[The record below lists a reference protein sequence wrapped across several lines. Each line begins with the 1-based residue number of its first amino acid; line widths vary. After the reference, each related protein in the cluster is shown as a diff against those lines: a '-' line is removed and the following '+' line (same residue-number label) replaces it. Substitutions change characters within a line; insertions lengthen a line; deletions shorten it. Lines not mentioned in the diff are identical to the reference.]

1 MDMTTVHPGDIIE
14 AKVKDRVFLAF
25 VEDKR
30 YRSLVVNPVQREI
43 TYHTVKS
50 TEVLRLWVLSKQ
62 RPRSRRRNSKEAAHG

>member
-1 MDMTTVHPGDIIE
+1 MDLTTVHPGDIIE
-14 AKVKDRVFLAF
+14 AKIKGRVFLAF

-43 TYHTVKS
+43 TYHSVKS

-62 RPRSRRRNSKEAAHG
+62 RPRSRRRNTKEEAHG